1 MQLKAEEHKGQEDER
16 VEGGRPMRTASCAHY
31 FKRSQ
36 KIAGHG
42 SGAPLQ
48 PPRARRA
55 RRGGCAAIDGGSSVR
70 EGTLGPLGCGTSGS
84 GICFSDVD
92 RRP

>member
-55 RRGGCAAIDGGSSVR
+55 QRWLC
-70 EGTLGPLGCGTSGS
+70 CH
-84 GICFSDVD
+84 
-92 RRP
+92 